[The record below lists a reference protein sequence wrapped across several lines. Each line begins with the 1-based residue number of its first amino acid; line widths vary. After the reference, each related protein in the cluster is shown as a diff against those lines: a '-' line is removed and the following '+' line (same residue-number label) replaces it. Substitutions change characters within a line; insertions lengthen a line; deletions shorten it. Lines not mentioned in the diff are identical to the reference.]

1 MTFQMH
7 KRKRNRFFIADT
19 CHPQSIALM
28 QTRGEALGIDL
39 VIGNPNDVDFSGDD
53 FCGAIVQYPDTYGAV
68 TDYADFTSKAQAHGT
83 RVVVATDLLALTV
96 LQAPGQWGADVCVGS
111 AQRFGVPMGFGGPHA
126 GFLAVANEKH
136 LRVMPGRVIGMS
148 KDSNGRPALR
158 MALQTR

>member
-1 MTFQMH
+1 MAVCVTVCVMRSQIADMTGMEFSNASLLDEATAAAEALFMTFQMH

-68 TDYADFTSKAQAHGT
+68 TDYGTCSYGALAATARAPSHPLLLLGCQPTSQA
-83 RVVVATDLLALTV
+83 R
-96 LQAPGQWGADVCVGS
+96 
-111 AQRFGVPMGFGGPHA
+111 R
-126 GFLAVANEKH
+126 
-136 LRVMPGRVIGMS
+136 
-148 KDSNGRPALR
+148 RP
-158 MALQTR
+158 MALAWWWQRICWH